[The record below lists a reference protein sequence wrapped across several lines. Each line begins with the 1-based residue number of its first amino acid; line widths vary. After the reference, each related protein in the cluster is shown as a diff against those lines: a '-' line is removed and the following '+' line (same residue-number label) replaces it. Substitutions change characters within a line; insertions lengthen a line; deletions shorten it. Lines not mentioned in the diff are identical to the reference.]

1 MLRMTPPIQ
10 DYFLKTTNIIHKT
23 SLQSVPV
30 CFVKNLKSEYS
41 FILSSTW
48 KTINILL
55 VALQLTN

>member
-30 CFVKNLKSEYS
+30 CFVKKSQEWVFFYS
-41 FILSSTW
+41 KLD
-48 KTINILL
+48 LEDD
-55 VALQLTN
+55 